1 MAELLFVAILLS
13 TINHH
18 KHHWVLFEQF
28 SDKVSIHNYGGVLI
42 DATINAF
49 LSITV
54 CFVPYSYHFNAKMY
68 NSHFFIV
75 TLHSLYCVVGKT
87 ETMLDFHGRRTLKK
101 Q

>member
-13 TINHH
+13 TINHR

-54 CFVPYSYHFNAKMY
+54 CFVPYYYHFNVKMY
-68 NSHFFIV
+68 NSQFFIV
-75 TLHSLYCVVGKT
+75 TLQSLDCGIVKMGT
-87 ETMLDFHGRRTLKK
+87 RFDFHNRCTRKK
-101 Q
+101 K